1 MRHSKYKRKPNEF
14 KLEDYVIFSIV
25 MMLLYTIIELTL
37 SSITTISH
45 DTLTT
50 CFFAFFGGEITIC
63 GLIKIFKLKENKL
76 DEEFEEVDL

>member
-1 MRHSKYKRKPNEF
+1 MRRLKYKRKPNEF

-25 MMLLYTIIELTL
+25 MMLLYTIIELIL

-63 GLIKIFKLKENKL
+63 GLIKIFKLIIKI
-76 DEEFEEVDL
+76 FMI

>member
-1 MRHSKYKRKPNEF
+1 MRRSKYKRKPNEF

-63 GLIKIFKLKENKL
+63 GLIKIFKLKEKKS